1 MTNEQWLVYLWSIY
15 PNGGF
20 IHLWSV
26 MLIVFATGMMFVAV
40 HHFGV
45 YTNEE
50 TLWSKLGKWKIAIP
64 SILVLFI
71 FLSLLVPKRDHFL
84 LIIATPYAVEAGKSL
99 ADSLN
104 DPTSK
109 MFKLNQLVDKGL
121 EKMLQE
127 LSEPN
132 NKKDVDKD
140 KEKRIQ
146 KQHEVNL

>member
-15 PNGGF
+15 PNGLF
-20 IHLWSV
+20 IQIWVLL
-26 MLIVFATGMMFVAV
+26 LIIFIIGMIPVAIN
-40 HHFGV
+40 HFDG
-45 YTNEE
+45 YEDET
-50 TLWSKLGKWKIAIP
+50 TLWSKMGKWKITIP
-64 SILVLFI
+64 STLVLFI
-71 FLSLLVPKRDHFL
+71 FLSYLVPKRDHFL

-127 LSEPN
+127 LAEP
-132 NKKDVDKD
+132 
-140 KEKRIQ
+140 KE
-146 KQHEVNL
+146 

>member
-20 IHLWSV
+20 MSIWGASLTVYASC
-26 MLIVFATGMMFVAV
+26 MLFVAI
-40 HHFGV
+40 HHFGICEGRSV
-45 YTNEE
+45 N
-50 TLWSKLGKWKIAIP
+50 TLWFKMGKWKIAIP
-64 SILVLFI
+64 TMLVLFI
-71 FLSLLVPKRDHFL
+71 FLSQLVPKRDHFL
-84 LIIATPYAVEAGKSL
+84 LIIATPYAIEAGKSL

-127 LSEPN
+127 MTES
-132 NKKDVDKD
+132 
-140 KEKRIQ
+140 KE
-146 KQHEVNL
+146 

>member
-15 PNGGF
+15 PNGLFIQIWILVLILFAGF
-20 IHLWSV
+20 LTILAIIHFDKYQNK
-26 MLIVFATGMMFVAV
+26 I
-40 HHFGV
+40 
-45 YTNEE
+45 
-50 TLWSKLGKWKIAIP
+50 TLWSKLGKWKIVIP

-71 FLSLLVPKRDHFL
+71 FISYLVPKRDHFL

-127 LSEPN
+127 LSEPEKV
-132 NKKDVDKD
+132 KK
-140 KEKRIQ
+140 
-146 KQHEVNL
+146 

>member
-20 IHLWSV
+20 IELWGV
-26 MLIVFATGMMFVAV
+26 LLVLFTTGIMFASIF
-40 HHFGV
+40 HFNG
-45 YTNEE
+45 YTEQK
-50 TLWSKLGKWKIAIP
+50 TLWSILGKWKIIIP

-84 LIIATPYAVEAGKSL
+84 LILATPYAVEAGKSL

-109 MFKLNQLVDKGL
+109 MFKLNKLVDKGL
-121 EKMLQE
+121 EKMLKE
-127 LSEPN
+127 LSEPGGVKN
-132 NKKDVDKD
+132 EQN
-140 KEKRIQ
+140 
-146 KQHEVNL
+146 

>member
-15 PNGGF
+15 PNGEF
-20 IHLWSV
+20 MQLWSV
-26 MLIVFATGMMFVAV
+26 LLVLFATGIMFASIF
-40 HHFGV
+40 HFNG
-45 YTNEE
+45 YTEQK
-50 TLWSKLGKWKIAIP
+50 TLWAVLGKWKIIIP

-84 LIIATPYAVEAGKSL
+84 LILATPYAVEAGKSL

-121 EKMLQE
+121 EKMLKE
-127 LSEPN
+127 LSEP
-132 NKKDVDKD
+132 
-140 KEKRIQ
+140 EKR
-146 KQHEVNL
+146 K

>member
-15 PNGGF
+15 PNRGF
-20 IHLWSV
+20 IFTWFLL
-26 MLIVFATGMMFVAV
+26 LIIFAIGMIPIAIN
-40 HHFGV
+40 HFDG
-45 YTNEE
+45 YEDET
-50 TLWSKLGKWKIAIP
+50 TLWSKIGKWKIVIP

-71 FLSLLVPKRDHFL
+71 FLSYLVPKRDHFL

-121 EKMLQE
+121 EKMLKE
-127 LSEPN
+127 LSEP
-132 NKKDVDKD
+132 
-140 KEKRIQ
+140 EKVQ
-146 KQHEVNL
+146 SEK

>member
-20 IHLWSV
+20 MHLW
-26 MLIVFATGMMFVAV
+26 IVLLVLFTTGIMFASIF
-40 HHFGV
+40 HFNG
-45 YTNEE
+45 YTEQK
-50 TLWSKLGKWKIAIP
+50 TLWSILGKWKIIIP

-84 LIIATPYAVEAGKSL
+84 LILATPYAVEAGKSL
-99 ADSLN
+99 ADSLS

-121 EKMLQE
+121 EKMLKE
-127 LSEPN
+127 LSEPEEG
-132 NKKDVDKD
+132 K
-140 KEKRIQ
+140 
-146 KQHEVNL
+146 

>member
-20 IHLWSV
+20 LHLWITLLV
-26 MLIVFATGMMFVAV
+26 LFVAGIMFASIF
-40 HHFGV
+40 HFNG
-45 YTNEE
+45 YTEQK
-50 TLWSKLGKWKIAIP
+50 TLWTTLGKWKIIIP

-84 LIIATPYAVEAGKSL
+84 LILATPYAVEAGKSL

-109 MFKLNQLVDKGL
+109 MFKLNQLVDKSL
-121 EKMLQE
+121 EKMLKE
-127 LSEPN
+127 LSEPEEG
-132 NKKDVDKD
+132 K
-140 KEKRIQ
+140 
-146 KQHEVNL
+146 

>member
-20 IHLWSV
+20 MHLW
-26 MLIVFATGMMFVAV
+26 IVLLVLFTTGIMFASIF
-40 HHFGV
+40 HFNG
-45 YTNEE
+45 YTEQK
-50 TLWSKLGKWKIAIP
+50 TLWSILGKWKIIIP

-121 EKMLQE
+121 EKMLKE
-127 LSEPN
+127 LSEP
-132 NKKDVDKD
+132 
-140 KEKRIQ
+140 KE
-146 KQHEVNL
+146 

>member
-15 PNGGF
+15 PNGLF
-20 IHLWSV
+20 TQLWV
-26 MLIVFATGMMFVAV
+26 TLLIIFVISMMFVAV
-40 HHFGV
+40 HHGV
-45 YTNEE
+45 YTNE
-50 TLWSKLGKWKIAIP
+50 TTPWSKMGKWKITIP
-64 SILVLFI
+64 STLVLFI
-71 FLSLLVPKRDHFL
+71 FLSYLVPKRDHFL

-127 LSEPN
+127 LAEP
-132 NKKDVDKD
+132 
-140 KEKRIQ
+140 KE
-146 KQHEVNL
+146 

>member
-20 IHLWSV
+20 MHLWV
-26 MLIVFATGMMFVAV
+26 ALLVTFIIGMLFITIN
-40 HHFGV
+40 HFDG
-45 YTNEE
+45 YKDET
-50 TLWSKLGKWKIAIP
+50 TLWSTLGKWKIAIP

-71 FLSLLVPKRDHFL
+71 FISYLVPKRDHFL
-84 LIIATPYAVEAGKSL
+84 LILATPYAVEAGKSL

-127 LSEPN
+127 ISEP
-132 NKKDVDKD
+132 
-140 KEKRIQ
+140 KE
-146 KQHEVNL
+146 

>member
-20 IHLWSV
+20 MHLWIV
-26 MLIVFATGMMFVAV
+26 LLILFTSGIMFASIF
-40 HHFGV
+40 HFNG
-45 YTNEE
+45 YTEQK
-50 TLWSKLGKWKIAIP
+50 TLWTILGKWKIIIP

-71 FLSLLVPKRDHFL
+71 FLSLLVPKRDHFI

-109 MFKLNQLVDKGL
+109 MFKLNKLVDKGL
-121 EKMLQE
+121 EKMLKE
-127 LSEPN
+127 LSEP
-132 NKKDVDKD
+132 
-140 KEKRIQ
+140 EKVQ
-146 KQHEVNL
+146 NEK